1 MHGLKYV
8 LVLVQILLTDDFID
22 KILADVSDISD
33 VDEVSRLLWFL
44 LIRKCDIYFGNDS
57 IDMKTLED

>member
-1 MHGLKYV
+1 MHSLKYV

-33 VDEVSRLLWFL
+33 VDEVSRLL
-44 LIRKCDIYFGNDS
+44 
-57 IDMKTLED
+57 

>member
-33 VDEVSRLLWFL
+33 VDEVSRLL
-44 LIRKCDIYFGNDS
+44 
-57 IDMKTLED
+57 

>member
-8 LVLVQILLTDDFID
+8 LLLVQILLTDDFID

-33 VDEVSRLLWFL
+33 VDEVSRLL
-44 LIRKCDIYFGNDS
+44 
-57 IDMKTLED
+57 

>member
-1 MHGLKYV
+1 MHGLKYM

-33 VDEVSRLLWFL
+33 VDEVSRLL
-44 LIRKCDIYFGNDS
+44 
-57 IDMKTLED
+57 